1 MKSFENFYAKFIEN
15 KNDELENDRIKY
27 LNKYKKNF
35 LIFKYSVIPVFI
47 ISIILIIIFNNG
59 LFFFLSLVPFGFLG
73 KALNIMSIANKTIQ
87 KKYKRNIV
95 IPLLKYLYEEN
106 LEYKARQRM
115 AINLLR
121 KSLLFTKRVDYNSG
135 DDYIKCKIG
144 NTIIQFSEIKAYT
157 TFMHNEK
164 KIFSGVFISVDFNKY
179 FKSKTIIYDKY
190 DYVNFRKSTLNFLGK
205 TENAGFI
212 ELEDKNFN
220 NNFIVIGEDQ
230 VESRYI
236 LSPDFMQRLLN
247 YKKAIG
253 KNVSFSFID
262 NHLYIIIPNKINI
275 LELKLHISVYNKD
288 YLLYNYTYL
297 NSITNLVEFLNL
309 NTKIWTKR

>member
-1 MKSFENFYAKFIEN
+1 
-15 KNDELENDRIKY
+15 
-27 LNKYKKNF
+27 
-35 LIFKYSVIPVFI
+35 
-47 ISIILIIIFNNG
+47 
-59 LFFFLSLVPFGFLG
+59 
-73 KALNIMSIANKTIQ
+73 
-87 KKYKRNIV
+87 
-95 IPLLKYLYEEN
+95 
-106 LEYKARQRM
+106 
-115 AINLLR
+115 
-121 KSLLFTKRVDYNSG
+121 
-135 DDYIKCKIG
+135 
-144 NTIIQFSEIKAYT
+144 
-157 TFMHNEK
+157 MHNEK
-164 KIFSGVFISVDFNKY
+164 KIFSGVFISVGFNKY

-262 NHLYIIIPNKINI
+262 NHLYIIIPNKINM